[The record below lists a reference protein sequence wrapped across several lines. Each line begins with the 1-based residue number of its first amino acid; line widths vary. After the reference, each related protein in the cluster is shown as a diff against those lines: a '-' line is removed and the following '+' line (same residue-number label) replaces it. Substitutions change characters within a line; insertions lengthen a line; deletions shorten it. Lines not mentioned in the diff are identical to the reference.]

1 MAGLPEPRADHAVVM
16 AKFAKECLDKFNELV
31 KQLEISLGPD
41 TADLAMRAGVSDV
54 LRLCATYNSTWNSN
68 VLNPA

>member
-1 MAGLPEPRADHAVVM
+1 MAVAGLPEPRADHAVVM

-41 TADLAMRAGVSDV
+41 TADLAMRAGVSG
-54 LRLCATYNSTWNSN
+54 LMMLCR
-68 VLNPA
+68 